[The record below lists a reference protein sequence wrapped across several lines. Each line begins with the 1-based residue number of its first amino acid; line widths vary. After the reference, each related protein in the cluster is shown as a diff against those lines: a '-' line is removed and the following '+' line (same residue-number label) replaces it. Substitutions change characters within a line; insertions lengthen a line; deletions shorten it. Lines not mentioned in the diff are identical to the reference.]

1 MNFLDI
7 IIIAIILISGIL
19 GFRRGVFKQLIMF
32 FGIIIVFILSY
43 KLKNYVGD
51 FLVINFPF
59 FDFPNFLKGAS
70 ALNIIVYQSIA
81 FLITF
86 VVLYIIYEFIVSV
99 TGLFEK
105 VLRFTIILGIP
116 SKILGFFLGLVEGY
130 VIAYLLVFF
139 VAQPALN
146 LDFANDS
153 KYANDIL
160 TKTPILTKITDDT
173 LELADEIIKLKDIK
187 NVNEMN
193 LKIVDLILSKKVTSV
208 ETIET
213 LVANGKLNIKNIDSV
228 INKYKGGL

>member
-7 IIIAIILISGIL
+7 IIIIIILISGIL

-32 FGIIIVFILSY
+32 FGIILVFILSY

-59 FDFPNFLKGAS
+59 LDFPNFLKGAV
-70 ALNIIVYQSIA
+70 ALNIVVYQSIA
-81 FLITF
+81 FLVTF
-86 VVLYIIYEFIVSV
+86 VVLYTIYEFIVSI
-99 TGLFEK
+99 TGIFEK
-105 VLRFTIILGIP
+105 ILRFTIILGIP
-116 SKILGFFLGLVEGY
+116 SKILGFFVGLIEGY

-146 LDFANDS
+146 LDFANES
-153 KYANDIL
+153 KYAHTIL
-160 TKTPILTKITDDT
+160 NNTPILTKITDDT

-193 LKIVDLILSKKVTSV
+193 LRIVDLILDKEVTSV
-208 ETIET
+208 ETIEK
-213 LVANGKLNIKNIDSV
+213 LVSKGKLNVKNINSI
-228 INKYKGGL
+228 INKYKGA

>member
-7 IIIAIILISGIL
+7 IIIIIILISGIL

-32 FGIIIVFILSY
+32 FVIILVFILSS

-59 FDFPNFLKGAS
+59 LDFPNFLKGAV
-70 ALNIIVYQSIA
+70 ALNIVVYQSIA
-81 FLITF
+81 FLVTF
-86 VVLYIIYEFIVSV
+86 VVLYTIYEFIVSI
-99 TGLFEK
+99 TGIFEK
-105 VLRFTIILGIP
+105 ILRFTIILGIP
-116 SKILGFFLGLVEGY
+116 SKILGFFVGLIEGY

-146 LDFANDS
+146 LDFANES
-153 KYANDIL
+153 KYAHTIL
-160 TKTPILTKITDDT
+160 NNTPILTKITDDT

-193 LKIVDLILSKKVTSV
+193 LRIVDLILDKEVTSV
-208 ETIET
+208 ETIEK
-213 LVANGKLNIKNIDSV
+213 LVSKGKLNVKNINSI
-228 INKYKGGL
+228 INKYKGA